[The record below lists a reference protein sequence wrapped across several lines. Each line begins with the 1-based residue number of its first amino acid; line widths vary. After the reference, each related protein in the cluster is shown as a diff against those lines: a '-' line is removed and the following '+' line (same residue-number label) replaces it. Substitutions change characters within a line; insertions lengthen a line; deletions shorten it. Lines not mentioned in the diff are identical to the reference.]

1 MEPSNVVLLY
11 LFRYCIICIDKIL
24 PGECVNRKFSLH
36 IAQQQQQQQQHSLF
50 SQASWD
56 RLEMKPERCK
66 FYKIEA
72 KKKVNTNA
80 KIYAY

>member
-36 IAQQQQQQQQHSLF
+36 IAHRTKF
-50 SQASWD
+50 
-56 RLEMKPERCK
+56 EVIER
-66 FYKIEA
+66 YR
-72 KKKVNTNA
+72 KV
-80 KIYAY
+80 K